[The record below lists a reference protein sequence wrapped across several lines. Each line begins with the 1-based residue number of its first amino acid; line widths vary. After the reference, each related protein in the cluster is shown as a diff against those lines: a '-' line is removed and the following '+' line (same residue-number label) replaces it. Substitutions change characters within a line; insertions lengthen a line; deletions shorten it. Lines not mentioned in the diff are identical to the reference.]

1 MVLPVK
7 LVRVTTVAVLLVAVA
22 VVSVP
27 VLVVN
32 VERLVV
38 LRWFRSWDQKSTGY
52 IPDIYPLLSHCETW

>member
-1 MVLPVK
+1 VVLPVVLPVV

-22 VVSVP
+22 VP

-32 VERLVV
+32 VERVVV

-52 IPDIYPLLSHCETW
+52 IPFAKPL